1 MQTYDLVMIAVLVAA
16 VAWGAWKGLAWQ
28 IASLASLVLSYFVA
42 LRFRQSVAQLIDAS
56 PPWNQFLAML
66 ILFLGTGL
74 VVWVVFN
81 LVSELIERV
90 KLKEFD
96 RQLGAL
102 FGAAKG
108 VLLCV
113 LITLFSMA
121 LLGDSQRQA
130 ICNSRSGYYIAVLL
144 DRAGTVIPPELHEVL
159 EPYLHDLDRNVTHDH
174 RAGLQADSQDRGVI
188 EARPASGSFGAAP
201 QPASGS
207 FSAGVEF
214 GGVQP
219 RIIVQP
225 EDEAALRIELP
236 KR

>member
-1 MQTYDLVMIAVLVAA
+1 MQTYDLVMIAVLAA
-16 VAWGAWKGLAWQ
+16 AIVWGAWKGLAWQ

-74 VVWVVFN
+74 VVWVAFN
-81 LVSELIERV
+81 LVSEMIERV

-113 LITLFSMA
+113 LITLFSLA
-121 LLGDSQRQA
+121 LLGDSHRQA

-144 DRAGTVIPPELHEVL
+144 DRADAVIPPELHDVL
-159 EPYLHDLDRNVTHDH
+159 SPYLNQLDRGRD
-174 RAGLQADSQDRGVI
+174 QAATP
-188 EARPASGSFGAAP
+188 EPAPLWPAQPQPAEPGGSFGT
-201 QPASGS
+201 GGLGHD
-207 FSAGVEF
+207 SAG
-214 GGVQP
+214 
-219 RIIVQP
+219 
-225 EDEAALRIELP
+225 RIEAWP
-236 KR
+236 AQPPADGVRR